1 VSVMKTSFR
10 TRPQAALGQ
19 LIVRA
24 KELAG
29 VPTVHGCTKA
39 DNDAT
44 MHRKRK
50 KADEKYHLHLRE
62 EWDRAE
68 TERREM
74 DEEVQ
79 ARRADFLMLT
89 MFISLFRSSPYH
101 HPAMAF

>member
-1 VSVMKTSFR
+1 MSVIKTSFR
-10 TRPQAALGQ
+10 TRPQMALGQ

-29 VPTVHGCTKA
+29 VPAINGRNKA
-39 DNDAT
+39 ESDAAVY
-44 MHRKRK
+44 RERK
-50 KADEKYHLHLRE
+50 KADEKYHLRLRE

-68 TERREM
+68 AERREI

-79 ARRADFLMLT
+79 ARRADLLMLA
-89 MFISLFRSSPYH
+89 MFVSLFRSSPYH